1 MKITRREL
9 LQAGAAAG
17 LAGALGCSAPEPAAP
32 PAPWRPTVTP
42 KLPAVYISHGS
53 PMTALKTDEYTRA
66 LGTFGA
72 SVAPSA
78 IVIVSAHWLESPPV
92 QVTTAAKPETIY
104 DFYNFPDELYKV
116 TYASPGHPSLAHH
129 VVALLRDSGLH
140 TEANDSR
147 GLDHGA
153 WVPMKHSYPS
163 ATTPVI
169 QVSLPALMEPS
180 DLADLGRMLAP
191 LRTQGVLLVGSG
203 GLVHNLRAM
212 RGSTKGVDGWAR
224 AFEDWVMKR
233 VEAIDVKAL
242 LDYRSKAPNAEMA
255 APTTEHFDP
264 IFVVLGAAAAGD
276 KVTQVFEGY
285 QGSNMSMRCFALA

>member
-1 MKITRREL
+1 
-9 LQAGAAAG
+9 
-17 LAGALGCSAPEPAAP
+17 
-32 PAPWRPTVTP
+32 
-42 KLPAVYISHGS
+42 
-53 PMTALKTDEYTRA
+53 MTALSSDDYTRA
-66 LGTFGA
+66 LGAFGA
-72 SVAPSA
+72 KTTPSA

-92 QVTTAAKPETIY
+92 QVTMAALPGTIY

-116 TYASPGHPSLAHH
+116 VYPSPGHPSLAQH
-129 VVALLRDSGLH
+129 VVAMLRDAGLH
-140 TEANDSR
+140 TEANTDR

-153 WVPMKHSYPS
+153 WVPMKHCYP
-163 ATTPVI
+163 AAKTPVI

-180 DLADLGRMLAP
+180 DLAELGRMLAP

-212 RGSTKGVDGWAR
+212 RGSKTGVDGWAR
-224 AFEDWVMKR
+224 AFEDWIMKR
-233 VEAIDVKAL
+233 VEAVDTKAL
-242 LDYRSKAPNAEMA
+242 LDYRAKAPNAEMA

-276 KVTQVFEGY
+276 KVTPVYGGY